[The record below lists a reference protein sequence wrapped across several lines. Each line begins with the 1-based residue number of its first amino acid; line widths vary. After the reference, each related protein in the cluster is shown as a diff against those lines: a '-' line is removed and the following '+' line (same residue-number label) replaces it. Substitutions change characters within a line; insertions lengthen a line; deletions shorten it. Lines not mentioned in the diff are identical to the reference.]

1 MSPLTNMSKKLQF
14 SMRLVARPKRRRTSK
29 RRFLPWLDQMEN
41 RTLLS
46 TLTVMNNQDSGAGS
60 LRADIA
66 AAKRGDTIAFAAGL
80 RGQTIVLTT
89 GELDITTSLNIDG
102 PGASLLSVS
111 GGGTSRVFDISPNA
125 TVTIGS
131 LTITDGNTVGAN
143 GGGILVEG
151 AAMPGEPSGT
161 LSLNHVVMTNNHAMA
176 DSTGLD
182 GGSGGGIENGGT
194 LTVNACSFFNNVA
207 SLNSTN
213 AGSQGGGIDSFGP
226 SVTVTNSNFTGNQVD
241 GVSTGPA
248 YGTGGA
254 INTDGSAATISN
266 STFIGNIALA
276 RTGQGGAIC
285 VEGPITGADFY
296 NGNTAISNSTFSRN
310 EAIGS
315 NAANN
320 IMYQDGGQA
329 DGGAFYT
336 EESAAP
342 TTITN
347 SAFSNN
353 LAKGGDQGNNNSGV
367 ADNGINGFVGLA
379 VGGGICNQFA
389 SLTVTNSSF
398 VGNQAQGGNSAT
410 GVGGLAGGGG
420 IASAGFTTTT
430 LTGVILEGN
439 QAKGG
444 SGGPGSLGGSSV
456 GGGFYNGIDATATVS
471 TSLFLSNRAVG
482 GAGGLGAIGGAGE
495 GGAFG
500 NGGGFGDLVLAA
512 HPGIGAEMSSLTL
525 DQSTLIFN
533 VAQGGNGG
541 AGGNGGIGL
550 GGGLFADPI
559 TTTAISSSWLEFNQ
573 ATGGEGGLGGI
584 SGDGFGGG
592 IDVTPGAGVSLTKTK
607 VACNHA
613 ATSNN
618 DTRGSVTYL

>member
-1 MSPLTNMSKKLQF
+1 MSPFTNMSKKLPF
-14 SMRLVARPKRRRTSK
+14 SMRLMARPQRPPTAK

-46 TLTVMNNQDSGAGS
+46 TLTVMNNHDSGAGS

-66 AAKRGDTIAFAAGL
+66 AATSGDTIAFANAL
-80 RGQTIVLTT
+80 RGQTITLTT
-89 GELDITTSLNIDG
+89 GQLDITTNLKIDG
-102 PGASLLSVS
+102 RGASMLAVS
-111 GGGTSRVFDISPNA
+111 GGGNSRVFDISPNA
-125 TVTIGS
+125 TVTIEY
-131 LTITDGNTVGAN
+131 LTITDGKTVADN

-151 AAMPGEPSGT
+151 GATMNDPTGT
-161 LSLNHVVMTNNHAMA
+161 LSLDHVVMTNNQAMA

-194 LTVNACSFFNNVA
+194 LTVNACSFTNNVA

-248 YGTGGA
+248 FGTGGD

-266 STFIGNIALA
+266 STFTGNVAFA

-285 VEGPITGADFY
+285 IEGPLTSADYY
-296 NGNTAISNSTFSRN
+296 NGNTAISTSTFSRN
-310 EAIGS
+310 DAIGS
-315 NAANN
+315 NGANDV
-320 IMYQDGGQA
+320 MYEYGGQA
-329 DGGAFYT
+329 EGGAFYT
-336 EESAAP
+336 EAAL

-347 SAFSNN
+347 STFANN
-353 LAKGGDQGNNNSGV
+353 LAKGGDQGNNSSGV
-367 ADNGINGFVGLA
+367 SDNDTNGFVGLA

-389 SLTVTNSSF
+389 SLTVTNGSF
-398 VGNQAQGGNSAT
+398 VGNQAQGGNSAM

-420 IASAGFTTTT
+420 IASAGYTATT
-430 LTGVILEGN
+430 LTNVILEGN
-439 QAKGG
+439 QARGG

-456 GGGFYNGIDATATVS
+456 GGGFYNGISATATVS
-471 TSLFLSNRAVG
+471 TSLFLSNQAVG
-482 GAGGLGAIGGAGE
+482 GAGGLAATGGVGE
-495 GGAFG
+495 GGAIA
-500 NGGGFGDLVLAA
+500 NGGGFGDLVIASYNLPADT
-512 HPGIGAEMSSLTL
+512 SSLTL
-525 DQSTLIFN
+525 DQGTLIFN

-541 AGGNGGIGL
+541 AGGNGGNGL

-559 TTTAISSSWLEFNQ
+559 TTAALSSSWLGFNQ
-573 ATGGEGGLGGI
+573 ATGGEGGLGGT

-592 IDVTPGAGVSLTKTK
+592 IDVVGGASVSLAKTK
-607 VACNHA
+607 VAGNHA
-613 ATSNN
+613 ATSN
-618 DTRGSVTYL
+618 DDILGVVTYL